1 MTGVAGTHHR
11 VRSNDRCSGERS
23 SVGARLCHM
32 RETDYQY
39 GRNSKS
45 RIWAHSP
52 RSASPKGRAAKISF
66 KGLRAKHRW
75 VWSALIG
82 HEARW
87 RMLGPPCAHWR
98 RGRLRQDVVHH
109 ALPGHQRHEAMTSP
123 GPWADACWRSLKA
136 MRRAPHSSRPCS
148 ISCAIRPAPP
158 FSSSRILIGP
168 MRRETGDTGL
178 TRSLYFF
185 VFRGSDMGMAS
196 LSCLCPLSGTRTRR
210 GLATA
215 GMM

>member
-45 RIWAHSP
+45 RIWAHFP
-52 RSASPKGRAAKISF
+52 RSARPKGEGGQNLF
-66 KGLRAKHRW
+66 RAKHRW

-87 RMLGPPCAHWR
+87 PMFIPA
-98 RGRLRQDVVHH
+98 QDEIFAVFPSY
-109 ALPGHQRHEAMTSP
+109 L
-123 GPWADACWRSLKA
+123 AD
-136 MRRAPHSSRPCS
+136 
-148 ISCAIRPAPP
+148 
-158 FSSSRILIGP
+158 
-168 MRRETGDTGL
+168 D
-178 TRSLYFF
+178 
-185 VFRGSDMGMAS
+185 
-196 LSCLCPLSGTRTRR
+196 
-210 GLATA
+210 
-215 GMM
+215 